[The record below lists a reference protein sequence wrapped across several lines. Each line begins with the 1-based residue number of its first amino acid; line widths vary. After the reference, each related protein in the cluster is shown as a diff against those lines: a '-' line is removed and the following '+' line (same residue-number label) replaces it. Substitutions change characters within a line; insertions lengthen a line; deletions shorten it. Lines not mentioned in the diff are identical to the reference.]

1 MSARRPKPK
10 DAQAAYDAAAK
21 ILARGPY
28 GAEGLIAKLVS
39 RGFEEPIA
47 REGVSRL
54 EASGLLK
61 ERQSAEAIVYGTTR
75 DMPAGEALIR
85 AKLEQRGVEA
95 FAAEDAVRDAT
106 RATDEAAE
114 ARSLVEQAIA
124 RMPARLDDIAKARR
138 LLGLLARRGFT
149 EEHALDAVR
158 AALPRA
164 FDAD

>member
-1 MSARRPKPK
+1 MSARRAKPK

-28 GAEGLIAKLVS
+28 GAEGLIAKLVA

-47 REGVSRL
+47 RVGVSRL

-61 ERQSAEAIVYGTTR
+61 ERQSAEAIVYGTKR

-95 FAAEDAVRDAT
+95 FAAEDAVREAT
-106 RATDEAAE
+106 GSTDEAAE
-114 ARSLVEQAIA
+114 ALTLTEQALA
-124 RMPARLDDIAKARR
+124 KMPESLDDLSKARR

-158 AALPRA
+158 AVVPRA